1 MDPITPFYT
10 IAINR
15 FSCFFCTAGVSGRS
29 IAVGMLLM
37 VVLLLTVCHAAPEQ
51 TAPAWLDTTAPRITI
66 EPSQRWHRSLFHVSL
81 RSSEQATLYLARK
94 KQRKMS
100 RYRKPVSVTRDGRYW
115 FFFYGEDDF
124 GNVSAVDSMEYLLDS
139 RPPVVT
145 VTPPSG
151 SYRENS
157 SIHLTAD
164 EPCRFYFLTRRDDS
178 SGTLLSDSLLL
189 QQGMD
194 GYFAAVDSAGNR
206 TVSEKVHYTLD
217 TVSMQLKVMPPSGIY
232 NTPQQVTITF
242 AEGMEGTYTFDPLA
256 PPEWFTPYTG
266 PLTLPHG
273 LTILRFL
280 GRTPSG
286 LVTPVTKVTYVLDT
300 IPPRLHIR
308 VGKGDRADT
317 VFITC
322 KERVPIHFTHSGAI
336 PTENDSVIIQ
346 PLIVPH
352 TGISRIKAKA
362 WDKAGNASEVLLW
375 EYKYDYTPPIV
386 TVSPHGGSYKTPP
399 VVFLTTNEPATILY
413 SLNNTAVTERSLIY
427 GSEGITLT
435 RNGSTILRYRAVD
448 QSENSSEEFT
458 ETYSID
464 NRPPEVHAVIDL
476 HIAADQFFVDFKSKE
491 PIVVYYEIG
500 GGEPTINSSV
510 YQTTLPLS
518 SGETLK
524 YFAVDTVGNATRV
537 FTLDELQKPMVM
549 AQPPPG
555 LYNKRLRL
563 SFSTSTDGTVY
574 WRLLPDTTFRPV
586 SDTIVIDKEGMHT
599 LEYYMQTPQGLTSA
613 IRRHEYFLD
622 WSSPKVS
629 IRLQKGGGDSVV
641 VFFDANENASLY
653 YTFDGTNPLFSATT
667 RTAGNKFQRANDCI
681 TLARNV
687 DARLAYYAEDAANNQ
702 SALSILDVFKPR
714 AIPNIPA
721 GRDRIHDRILALSL
735 QSSKGA
741 VIHFEQHGKP
751 ATSQSP
757 LYSIPISLTAS
768 DTIIAFVVDESG
780 YSGDPDTFVYLID
793 LPPSPQFAV
802 GPDTIYPKTPV
813 TFDAAATTDR
823 ESELSALRFQWDF
836 DGDGVFDTKL
846 GNYPFAKHVFAG
858 AGRYHALLKVV
869 DGNKRIA
876 TFAEDIFVRQRCP
889 TDMVAAFDG
898 QGSAFCIDRYE
909 WPNRKGTVPQ
919 TAVSW
924 VEAKMFCVDLG
935 KRLCRADEWL
945 RACRGTART
954 MYPYG
959 EIYEANRCA
968 TENKTAEKAGMFP
981 GCSSGGG
988 VEDMVGNVWEWV
1000 EDKAG
1005 DYPQA
1010 FGGSY
1015 RYGKDAHCA
1024 LKFEG
1029 TVASRSDE
1037 TGFRCCK

>member
-1 MDPITPFYT
+1 MDPIAPFST
-10 IAINR
+10 IPIKQSEYFWRAIG
-15 FSCFFCTAGVSGRS
+15 ASGRS
-29 IAVGMLLM
+29 QASGILFIL
-37 VVLLLTVCHAAPEQ
+37 VVLLAVCHAAPQ
-51 TAPAWLDTTAPRITI
+51 QAAPAWLDTAAPRITI

-81 RSSEQATLYLARK
+81 RSSEQATLYLARE

-100 RYRKPVSVTRDGRYW
+100 RYHKPVTVTRDGRYW

-124 GNVSAVDSMEYLLDS
+124 GNVSAIDSMEYLLDS

-145 VTPPSG
+145 VSPPSG
-151 SYRENS
+151 TYRENS
-157 SIHLTAD
+157 SILLSAD
-164 EPCRFYFLTRRDDS
+164 EPCQFYFLTHRDDS
-178 SGTLLSDSLLL
+178 SGTLLPDSLLL
-189 QQGMD
+189 QQTMD

-206 TVSEKVHYTLD
+206 TVSEKVHYALD
-217 TVSMQLKVMPPSGIY
+217 TVTMQLHATPPSGIY

-242 AEGMEGTYTFDPLA
+242 AEGMEGAYTLDPLA
-256 PPEWFTPYTG
+256 PPEWFTPYTS
-266 PLTLPHG
+266 PLTLPPG
-273 LTILRFL
+273 LTILRFF

-300 IPPRLHIR
+300 VPPRLNIR

-322 KERVPIHFTHSGAI
+322 KERVPIHFTHSTAI
-336 PTENDSVIIQ
+336 PTKDDSIITQ
-346 PLIVPH
+346 PLIVAH

-362 WDKAGNASEVLLW
+362 WDKAGNASEVLSW
-375 EYKYDYTPPIV
+375 EYKYDYTPPVV
-386 TVSPHGGSYKTPP
+386 TVSPRGGSYKTPP
-399 VVFLTTNEPATILY
+399 VVFLSTNEPAIILY
-413 SLNNTAVTERSLIY
+413 SLNNTAVTERSLICD
-427 GSEGITLT
+427 GEGIALT

-448 QSENSSEEFT
+448 QSDNSSEEFT
-458 ETYSID
+458 ETYTVD
-464 NRPPEVHAVIDL
+464 TRPPEVRVVIDQ

-500 GGEPTINSSV
+500 GGEPTFHSST
-510 YQTTLPLS
+510 YQATLQLS
-518 SGETLK
+518 SGMTLK
-524 YFAVDTVGNATRV
+524 YFAVDTVGNATGI
-537 FTLDELQKPMVM
+537 FTMDELRKPMVT

-563 SFSTSTDGTVY
+563 SFSQSTGGTVY

-586 SDTIVIDKEGMHT
+586 NDTIMIDKEGMHT
-599 LEYYMQTPQGLTSA
+599 LEYYMQTPQGLSSA

-629 IRLQKGGGDSVV
+629 VRLQKGGGDSVV

-667 RTAGNKFQRANDCI
+667 RTAGNKFQRATDRI

-687 DARLAYYAEDAANNQ
+687 DARLAFYAEDAANNQ

-714 AIPNIPA
+714 VIPNIPA
-721 GRDRIHDRILALSL
+721 GSDRIHDRVLALSL
-735 QSSKGA
+735 QSSEGS

-757 LYSIPISLTAS
+757 LYSVPIALTVS

-793 LPPSPQFAV
+793 LPPSPQFTV
-802 GPDTIYPKTPV
+802 TPDTIYPKTPV
-813 TFDAAATTDR
+813 LFDAAATTDR
-823 ESELSALRFQWDF
+823 ESEFSTLQFQWDF

-846 GNYPFAKHVFAG
+846 GNYPRATHAFVA
-858 AGRYHALLKVV
+858 AGRYHALVKVV

-876 TFAEDIFVRQRCP
+876 SFAEDVFVRQRCP
-889 TDMVAAFDG
+889 TDMVAAYDSK
-898 QGSAFCIDRYE
+898 GSAFCIDRYE
-909 WPNRKGTVPQ
+909 WPNRKGAIPQ

-924 VEAKMFCVDLG
+924 VEAKMFCVDVG
-935 KRLCRADEWL
+935 KRLCRAEEWQ

-959 EIYEANRCA
+959 ETYEATLCA
-968 TENKTAEKAGMFP
+968 TENTAAVKSGTYT
-981 GCSSGGG
+981 GCSSGSG

-1024 LKFEG
+1024 LTFEG
-1029 TVASRSDE
+1029 TVGSRSDE